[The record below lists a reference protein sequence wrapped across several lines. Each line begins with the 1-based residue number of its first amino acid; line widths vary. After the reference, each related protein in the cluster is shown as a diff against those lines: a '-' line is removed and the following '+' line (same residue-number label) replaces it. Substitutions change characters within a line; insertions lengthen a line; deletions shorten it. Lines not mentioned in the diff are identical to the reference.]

1 MKDLAGLTKL
11 ICLCFKLSPIT
22 SFEPKNTYTSPH
34 VSQKPPLSHV
44 NLLLTINFGHVRDP
58 FQGKDA
64 GCKISRLVFFFL
76 KKKDRCTWLGAFF
89 WWRSTAP
96 TSRLQSHVGS
106 QFLLWCVFI
115 WWTDKDKKYPT
126 CRGFFLAWLLTCTK
140 SFEVAA

>member
-64 GCKISRLVFFFL
+64 GCKISRLVFFFS
-76 KKKDRCTWLGAFF
+76 KKRSLYMAECFF

>member
-64 GCKISRLVFFFL
+64 GCKISRLVFFFFL
-76 KKKDRCTWLGAFF
+76 KKKIAVHGWVLFF
-89 WWRSTAP
+89 GGVVRLLLRAS
-96 TSRLQSHVGS
+96 SR
-106 QFLLWCVFI
+106 
-115 WWTDKDKKYPT
+115 T
-126 CRGFFLAWLLTCTK
+126 
-140 SFEVAA
+140 